1 MSDETRNLRTVAAY
15 FSAVRRGDREA
26 WVACFAEDAVSYDPP
41 GQPPLRGHGAL
52 RAFFDG
58 FTAQFS
64 DLSLHEG
71 LVRAVGDQAAAT
83 FSARGTSRPGG
94 KAAAFDG
101 IDVFRFDGRGRIVE
115 LRCFWDPAA
124 LQAQLQG

>member
-1 MSDETRNLRTVAAY
+1 MNDETRNRRTVAAY
-15 FSAVRRGDREA
+15 FSAVRRGDREG
-26 WVACFAEDAVSYDPP
+26 WVACFADDAVSHDPP

-58 FTAQFS
+58 FTSQFS
-64 DLSLHEG
+64 DFSLHEG
-71 LVRAVGDQAAAT
+71 EVRVVGDQAAAA
-83 FSARGTSRPGG
+83 FSARGTSKPGG
-94 KAAAFDG
+94 KSASFDG